1 MRTSA
6 TGSDALARQRGLTLV
21 ELLVVIA
28 IMALLGAVVVAT
40 LPSRTS
46 EAERAARAFA
56 SRLPA
61 LGDDAVTQ
69 GRPLGLDIKDGVVTL
84 AHGPEG
90 WAPLT
95 TEALPEGVRATI
107 DPADELLPPD
117 PPPRGTLIVYR
128 PPGERE
134 ETPPPPPPPVAFW
147 PTGESTAFTA
157 RFEGEE
163 RWMVLVDADGRAEV
177 RREDR

>member
-1 MRTSA
+1 M
-6 TGSDALARQRGLTLV
+6 LARQRGLTLV

-61 LGDDAVTQ
+61 LGDDAVTR
-69 GRPLGLDIKDGVVTL
+69 GRPLGLDVQDGVVTL
-84 AHGPEG
+84 SHGPEG
-90 WAPLT
+90 WTPLT
-95 TEALPEGVRATI
+95 TEALPEGVRVTI

-128 PPGERE
+128 PPGARE
-134 ETPPPPPPPVAFW
+134 EAPPPPAPPVAFW
-147 PTGESTAFTA
+147 PTGETTPFTA
-157 RFEGEE
+157 VFDGAE
-163 RWMVLVDADGRAEV
+163 RWEVLVDAGGRSEV
-177 RREDR
+177 SRADR